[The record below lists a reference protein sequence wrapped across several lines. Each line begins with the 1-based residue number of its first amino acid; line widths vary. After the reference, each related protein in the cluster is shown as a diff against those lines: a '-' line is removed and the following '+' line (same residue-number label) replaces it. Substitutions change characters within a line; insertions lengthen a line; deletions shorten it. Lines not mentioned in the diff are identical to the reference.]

1 MSTGAPLDGVVISL
15 IEAPDNY
22 AKKIAEWKSDST
34 GLHIFENLMHYSHND
49 PSYLVRVESVPD
61 GYSHGS
67 DEPIYFGHI
76 GLEEKVGYS
85 LYIPDD

>member
-1 MSTGAPLDGVVISL
+1 MFRAFQSGVERSI
-15 IEAPDNY
+15 I
-22 AKKIAEWKSDST
+22 
-34 GLHIFENLMHYSHND
+34 D

-67 DEPIYFGHI
+67 DEPIYFGYI